1 MEILYLKLILFSE
14 NLVLNGTILIY
25 WHVLFFVKKRNN
37 ATKATADTDLTLFFC
52 QAHRKIFFRR
62 YRHLTLENMPGG

>member
-1 MEILYLKLILFSE
+1 
-14 NLVLNGTILIY
+14 
-25 WHVLFFVKKRNN
+25 LFFVKKRNN